1 MPAGPTYKSIAYVT
15 LPLAIPVITFSSIPQ
30 IYTDLILVVSG
41 FDVPG
46 NGYLSLQINGNTG
59 TNYSRT
65 TMSGNG
71 STTLSITST
80 NQTNLFPSIGN
91 SSTNIG
97 QEIMQF
103 QNYSNTVTNKTIL
116 FRGFQSPGTVNAQV
130 GLFRS
135 TSAITSI
142 SLSAVGGNIG
152 VGSTFNLYGIA
163 AA

>member
-1 MPAGPTYKSIAYVT
+1 MPAGATYKSIAYIR
-15 LPLAIPVITFSSIPQ
+15 LGGAIPSVTFNNIPQ
-30 IYTDLILVVSG
+30 IYTDLIVVVSG

-46 NGYLSLQINGNTG
+46 NGYLSLLINNDTG

-71 STTLSITST
+71 STTLSIST
-80 NQTNLFPSIGN
+80 NNNTNLFPSIGN

-97 QEIMQF
+97 QEIIQF
-103 QNYSNTVTNKTIL
+103 QNYSNTSVNKTIL
-116 FRGFQSPGTVNAQV
+116 FRGFQSPGTTNAQV
-130 GLFRS
+130 GAYRS
-135 TSAITSI
+135 TSAVTSI

-152 VGSTFNLYGIA
+152 TGSTFNLYGIA

>member
-1 MPAGPTYKSIAYVT
+1 MPAGPTYKSIAYIT
-15 LPLAIPVITFSSIPQ
+15 LGGAVPSVAFNNIPQ
-30 IYTDLILVVSG
+30 IYTDLILVVNG

-46 NGYLSLQINGNTG
+46 NGFLNMQINNNTG

-71 STTLSITST
+71 STTLSITSI

-103 QNYSNTVTNKTIL
+103 LNYSNTNTNKTIL
-116 FRGFQSPGTVNAQV
+116 FRGFQSPGTTNAQT

-142 SLSAVGGNIG
+142 SLSASGGNIG
-152 VGSTFNLYGIA
+152 TGSTFNLYGIA